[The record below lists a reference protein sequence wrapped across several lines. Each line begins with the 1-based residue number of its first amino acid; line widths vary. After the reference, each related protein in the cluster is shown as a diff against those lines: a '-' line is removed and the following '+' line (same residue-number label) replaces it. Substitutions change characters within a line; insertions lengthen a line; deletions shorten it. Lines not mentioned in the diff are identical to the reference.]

1 MIILAA
7 IVAALAAFF
16 LVILIAV
23 YFQHVRRM
31 SIFYRLRRHHI
42 IEAGQTLDQPYLER
56 MRQWLL

>member
-31 SIFYRLRRHHI
+31 SIFYSYH
-42 IEAGQTLDQPYLER
+42 
-56 MRQWLL
+56 